1 MRSIAEGQEKVRSR
15 SIGEGQEKVRS
26 RSIGEEQEKVRSR
39 RSIQNGK
46 RRLGVGVQ

>member
-15 SIGEGQEKVRS
+15 SIEEGQEKVRS

-39 RSIQNGK
+39 RSIQKGK